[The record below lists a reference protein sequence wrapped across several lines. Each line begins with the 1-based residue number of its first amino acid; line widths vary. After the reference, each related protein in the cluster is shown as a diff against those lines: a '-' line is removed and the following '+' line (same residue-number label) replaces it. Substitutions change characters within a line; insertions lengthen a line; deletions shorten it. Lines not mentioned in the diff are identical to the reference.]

1 MWKAAVRQGAAAR
14 CLATALL
21 LGCALP
27 VLAAQP
33 AVTVAAAPAATP
45 RLADG
50 HPDLNGNWIG
60 PTGSGTTLAYPRGAA
75 PEGSI
80 NAGMMS
86 PEVAARALKLMQET
100 GKGQAAASFGPDA
113 NPPAWKSEA
122 LRQKAAQLWQD
133 GSRTDAVVLCGQ
145 PGVPRVGGPSKIVQ
159 TTNEVVFLYADPSG
173 MVWRIVPTDGRAF
186 RTHLD
191 PSFYGD
197 AVGHWEGDT
206 LVVETRNFNDE
217 TWFGE
222 YGYFHGERM
231 RIIERLTRS
240 GDTLAWQATVED
252 PDVLTAPWVKV
263 PVEMHR
269 SDRQLEEP
277 DRCVAS
283 PVDAGHHEER
293 VP

>member
-1 MWKAAVRQGAAAR
+1 
-14 CLATALL
+14 
-21 LGCALP
+21 
-27 VLAAQP
+27 
-33 AVTVAAAPAATP
+33 
-45 RLADG
+45 
-50 HPDLNGNWIG
+50 
-60 PTGSGTTLAYPRGAA
+60 
-75 PEGSI
+75 
-80 NAGMMS
+80 MMS
-86 PEVAARALKLMQET
+86 PEIAASALKLMQET
-100 GKGQAAASFGPDA
+100 GKGQAAASFGPDR
-113 NPPAWKSEA
+113 NPPAFRTEA

-159 TTNEVVFLYADPSG
+159 TAREVVFLYADPSG
-173 MVWRIVPTDGRAF
+173 MVWRIVPTDGRGF

-222 YGYFHGERM
+222 YGYFHGERL
-231 RIIERLTRS
+231 RVIERLARR
-240 GDTLAWQATVED
+240 GDTLTWQATVED
-252 PDVLTAPWVKV
+252 PDVLSAPWVKA
-263 PVEMHR
+263 PVEMHLT
-269 SDRQLEEP
+269 DRQLEEP

>member
-1 MWKAAVRQGAAAR
+1 MHYSARRSPALARLLAALGLLLAGAAAGAGPGA
-14 CLATALL
+14 AT
-21 LGCALP
+21 
-27 VLAAQP
+27 
-33 AVTVAAAPAATP
+33 TP
-45 RLADG
+45 RLPDG

-60 PTGSGTTLAYPRGAA
+60 PTGAGSTIAYPRGAA

-100 GKGQAAASFGPDA
+100 GTGQAAASFGPDR
-113 NPPAWKSEA
+113 NPPAYKTDA

-159 TTNEVVFLYADPSG
+159 TAREVVFLYADPSG
-173 MVWRIVPTDGRAF
+173 MVWRIVPTDGRDY
-186 RTHLD
+186 RKHLD

-231 RIIERLTRS
+231 RVVERLTRL
-240 GDTLAWQATVED
+240 GDTLTWQATVED
-252 PDVLTAPWVKV
+252 PDVLAAPWVKP
-263 PVEMHR
+263 PVEMHLT
-269 SDRQLEEP
+269 DRQLEEP

>member
-1 MWKAAVRQGAAAR
+1 MRTAGTIRAGRAVASAI
-14 CLATALL
+14 ALL
-21 LGCALP
+21 MCCP
-27 VLAAQP
+27 VTAQAAGS
-33 AVTVAAAPAATP
+33 AATP

-50 HPDLNGNWIG
+50 HPDLNGNWSG
-60 PTGSGTTLAYPRGAA
+60 PTGAGSTLEYPRGAA
-75 PEGSI
+75 PQGSI

-100 GKGQAAASFGPDA
+100 GAGQAAASFGPDR

-145 PGVPRVGGPSKIVQ
+145 PGVPRVGGPSKIIQ
-159 TTNEVVFLYADPSG
+159 TKGELVFLYADPSG
-173 MVWRIVPTDGRAF
+173 MVWRIVPTDGRGF
-186 RTHLD
+186 RTRLD

-197 AVGHWEGDT
+197 SVGHWEGDT

-222 YGYFHGERM
+222 YGYFHGEQLKVT
-231 RIIERLTRS
+231 ERLTRS
-240 GDTLAWQATVED
+240 GDTLTWQATVED
-252 PDVLTAPWVKV
+252 PEVLTTPWVKP
-263 PVEMHR
+263 PVAMHR
-269 SDRQLEEP
+269 TGRQLEEP
-277 DRCVAS
+277 DRCVVA